1 MKAFSLNALIQIAE
15 NYGHFYIK
23 GLGYT
28 LALSAIAVSIGAVFG
43 TLLAMMRRAKTPP
56 LRWLATAYTEIIRN
70 TPLLL
75 QLNIFFFI
83 LPELAPLPFLKDKF
97 VCVAFALCCN
107 SAAYISEVIRAG
119 IQAVDKGQSEAA
131 RTLGLNQRQTMMQ
144 IVLPQAVRNILPA
157 LCNEFVT
164 VIKETSLGA
173 TFFVGELMSQSN
185 IISGIVARRMETL
198 LIAGIFYFIINF
210 SLSKLV
216 GHMERRLQGGKQQ

>member
-1 MKAFSLNALIQIAE
+1 MKVFSFNAFTQIIE
-15 NYGHFYIK
+15 NYGHFYMK

-28 LALSAIAVSIGAVFG
+28 LALSAIAVSIGAIFG
-43 TLLAMMRRAKTPP
+43 TLLAMMRRSKTPP
-56 LRWLATAYTEIIRN
+56 FRWIATAYTEVIRN

-83 LPELAPLPFLKDKF
+83 LPEIAPLPFLKDKF
-97 VCVAFALCCN
+97 ICVAFALCCN

-131 RTLGLNQRQTMMQ
+131 RTLGLNQRQTMMK
-144 IVLPQAVRNILPA
+144 IVLPQAIRNILPA

-173 TFFVGELMSQSN
+173 TFFVGDLMSQAN
-185 IISGIVARRMETL
+185 IVSGIITRRMETL
-198 LIAGIFYFIINF
+198 LLAGIFYFIINF

-216 GHMERRLQGGKQQ
+216 AHMERRLQGGKQQ

>member
-43 TLLAMMRRAKTPP
+43 TLLAMMRRAKTLP